1 MFLNYYD
8 KFELPL
14 PIIMNKKYLSKGC
27 EMGHDELFAKVV
39 PYTME
44 EMGVLEFFQALTSDL
59 KYTNPKMGKWFVSG
73 SRHYS
78 WDKVLNEF
86 TK

>member
-1 MFLNYYD
+1 
-8 KFELPL
+8 
-14 PIIMNKKYLSKGC
+14 
-27 EMGHDELFAKVV
+27 MGHDELFAKVV

-59 KYTNPKMGKWFVSG
+59 KYNNPKMGKWFVSG

-78 WDKVLNEF
+78 WDKVINKHANKKIYKACFFSKLDIP
-86 TK
+86 